1 MDRKTAAKLEEL
13 KNKGLI
19 FSADKLPQP
28 ERIPTGSLMLDYITD
43 GGIPTRR
50 LTQFFAKEG
59 TGKSVQGYH
68 CINNALKKYPDKVAI
83 LVDIEQ
89 RADINWISN
98 FVEDVDRLFIMQ
110 PEYIEDV
117 TDEIRDIIDSGVQIS
132 IVVVDSIGA
141 ANTYRSA
148 EKSAKI
154 AEVGGISMGVGR
166 FVRAA
171 APLAN
176 KNNIA
181 FLLINQL
188 RDDIMSFVPTIG
200 HTPGGNQLHHALD
213 LNVYMR
219 KTSERATVK
228 DENGEQLIV
237 GNQIAFKIMK
247 GKNLSKVV
255 KTFFYS
261 KPSEL
266 GDLGFNKFSEVLN
279 LSISLGLIKKNAAS
293 YQYEKFPDG
302 KLFGLPKVKEY
313 FQNNK
318 EEFETLEK
326 KIYDSLDQTDLVKT
340 EELDAVVED

>member
-1 MDRKTAAKLEEL
+1 MDKKSLSKLEEL
-13 KNKGLI
+13 KAKGLI
-19 FSADKLPQP
+19 FSASDVPQP
-28 ERIPTGSLMLDYITD
+28 EKIPTGSLMLDYITD

-50 LTQFFAKEG
+50 LTQFYAKAG
-59 TGKSVQGYH
+59 TGKSVQSYH
-68 CINNALKKYPDKVAI
+68 CINNALKKYPDKIAI

-89 RADINWISN
+89 RADTSWISN
-98 FVEDVDRLFIMQ
+98 FVEEMDRLFIIQ

-117 TDEIRDIIDSGVQIS
+117 TDEIRDIINSGIQVS

-188 RDDIMSFVPTIG
+188 REDIMAFVPSV
-200 HTPGGNQLHHALD
+200 HAPGGNQLHHALE
-213 LNVYMR
+213 LNVYLR
-219 KTSERATVK
+219 KTSEKATIR
-228 DENGEQLIV
+228 DENGEMLVV
-237 GNQIAFKIMK
+237 GEQIAFKVMK
-247 GKNLSKVV
+247 GKNLSKVI

-266 GDLGFNKFSEVLN
+266 GDLGFDKFSEIVN
-279 LSISLGLIKKNAAS
+279 LGVALGFIEKNAAS
-293 YQYEKFPDG
+293 YKYEGFPDG
-302 KLFGLPKVKEY
+302 KLFGLPKVKEW
-313 FQNNK
+313 FK
-318 EEFETLEK
+318 ENSEGFDILEQ
-326 KIYDSLDQTDLVKT
+326 KIYSSLTKSDLI
-340 EELDAVVED
+340 ESESIED